1 MQNREAFEKEFGMLS
16 LEYKLSNI
24 NQAKAFAKYLD
35 VIGCFYTDRPVAY
48 EMLKGFTEK
57 EAGIIGPIEH
67 QRWLKEHYKMGWV
80 YTKDTNMKKDER
92 ELLRVHYDMVEDAL
106 VKEGEAITEILD
118 DDNRFKEIAE
128 ANYKR
133 LEKEEQDKDIEPLNA
148 MLSLLKLYDGLR
160 IYRYKVAE

>member
-1 MQNREAFEKEFGMLS
+1 M
-16 LEYKLSNI
+16 I
-24 NQAKAFAKYLD
+24 D
-35 VIGCFYTDRPVAY
+35 
-48 EMLKGFTEK
+48 
-57 EAGIIGPIEH
+57 
-67 QRWLKEHYKMGWV
+67 
-80 YTKDTNMKKDER
+80 MKKDER